1 MDERTKELIAIGASA
16 AVNCHPCMRHHLALC
31 DELGIARDEVSAAI
45 EVGLA
50 VGRGAARKTRE
61 FVAELLAAEGAPGE
75 PQAAAGGCC

>member
-16 AVNCHPCMRHHLALC
+16 AVNCQPCMRHHLALC
-31 DELGIARDEVSAAI
+31 DELGIPRDEVSAAA

-61 FVAELLAAEGAPGE
+61 FVAELVGAEEAPAKAAT
-75 PQAAAGGCC
+75 AGGCC

>member
-16 AVNCHPCMRHHLALC
+16 AVNCHPCMKHHLTLC
-31 DELGIARDEVSAAI
+31 DELGIPRDEVSAAA
-45 EVGLA
+45 EVGLM

-61 FVAELLAAEGAPGE
+61 FVAELLDAEEAPAE